1 MARLVSVVVLGNP
14 FTVHAQSDLVV
25 TVDGVVVQEYS
36 VAELMSLPQ
45 RIIKTRTIWAD
56 GIQEFEGPSLS
67 SILYDAGVTTGQT
80 LEFKSLDDFSIRI
93 PTFTVSRIYPIVAI
107 KHNGKQMHV
116 RDSGPYRII
125 YPYDDDPS
133 LKTEIVYARSVVML
147 SEINVL
153 E

>member
-1 MARLVSVVVLGNP
+1 MARLVSVVVLVTP
-14 FTVHAQSDLVV
+14 FTVHAQSGLVV
-25 TVDGVVVQEYS
+25 TVDDVVVQEYS
-36 VAELMSLPQ
+36 IAELMSLPQ
-45 RIIKTRTIWAD
+45 RVIKTRTIWAD

-107 KHNGKQMHV
+107 KHNGKVMHV
-116 RDSGPYRII
+116 RDNGPYRII

-133 LKTEIVYARSVVML
+133 LKTEIIYARSVVML